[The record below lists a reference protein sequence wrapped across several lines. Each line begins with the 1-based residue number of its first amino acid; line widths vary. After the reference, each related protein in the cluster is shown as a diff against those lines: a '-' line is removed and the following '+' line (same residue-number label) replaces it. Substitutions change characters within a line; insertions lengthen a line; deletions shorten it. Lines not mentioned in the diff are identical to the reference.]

1 MGLHVLGDWDSPVMP
16 IMVYH
21 IGLLATLS
29 RLLMQRHIAMVVVG
43 FPATPLL
50 LCRCRVCISAS
61 HTREDLDYALDC
73 IRDLVQAAGLDYANR
88 SQGLRGLWQ
97 RVVRRVRGGG
107 GGCGG
112 GGKLVAGPKGAAFE
126 PLSVGALGS
135 RRTSSSGGS
144 SCGADSGS
152 GGSSTESSSCGGS
165 AAGSRPG
172 SAADSWGASPTGSAA
187 AGHACLIKAA

>member
-1 MGLHVLGDWDSPVMP
+1 MK
-16 IMVYH
+16 
-21 IGLLATLS
+21 
-29 RLLMQRHIAMVVVG
+29 RHIAMVVVG

-73 IRDLVQAAGLDYANR
+73 IRDLVKAAGLDYANR
-88 SQGLRGLWQ
+88 SQGLRGIW
-97 RVVRRVRGGG
+97 RRLTRRAPRHAY
-107 GGCGG
+107 
-112 GGKLVAGPKGAAFE
+112 KPAKALEEERAAGAGAAA
-126 PLSVGALGS
+126 PGSS

-152 GGSSTESSSCGGS
+152 GGSSTDSSSCGAS

-172 SAADSWGASPTGSAA
+172 SAAESWGASPAGSAE
-187 AGHACLIKAA
+187 GHAALLKAA